1 MVEITIRKRPRTEAV
16 VTQRKFFKKTARGK
30 VIKVLRERYLRDDVV
45 CGVQGCTACDES
57 DVPLPKTGDHSHHLY
72 PSGHFILPDTNV
84 FLSQMDL
91 VESNLFTPPIILLQ
105 TVIEEVRHRSL
116 PLYNRLNALLKME
129 DKRIWVFYN
138 EYRSETAII
147 REEGETPNDRNDRGI
162 RKATAWYNNHIGLSW
177 PTVRG
182 QAPPKLPTVVLMT
195 EDAANRQKGEKAGI
209 SCTSV
214 RKYVEGMKE
223 PTQLL
228 DLLAAE
234 GSNDIEPTKAAAGRQ
249 ALYPDYIPT
258 PTLLAGVKAGNLH
271 QGNFNAN
278 QYNYLEGSVSVPAYT
293 KPILLIGR
301 ENMNRAVNGDVVVVE
316 VFPESE
322 WKAPADEVVDQDSTL
337 KNDDAEGLGD
347 EADEEE
353 DQFSRLEKQV
363 EDVKRTSEKQP
374 TGCIVGVIK
383 RNWRAYVCHIDS
395 TSLTS
400 SNATSL
406 SQQTVFATPVSRLLP
421 RIRLR
426 TRQAPTLIGQKIL
439 VTIDRWDVTSR
450 YPEGHFVRALGKVE
464 SKEAEQ
470 ESLLLEFEVPYR
482 PFGKAIL
489 DCLPVEG
496 DTWVVPPKSDN
507 SPEWRDRVDLRDMI
521 ICSIDPPNCQDIDD
535 ALHARHL
542 PNGNIEAGV
551 HIADV
556 SHFVHPDNPM
566 DSEAASRG
574 TTVYLVDKRIDM
586 LPSLLG
592 TNLCSLRPYVE
603 RLAFSCIWEMTPDAE
618 IVNVRFT
625 KSVISSKAAFTYEE
639 AQIRKDDPNLQDELT
654 VGIRLLNTLAQ
665 KLKTKRM
672 AAGALNLASPE
683 VKIHLDSS
691 ESSEP
696 IDVEQK
702 EMRETNSLVEEFMLL
717 ANISVATKIQE
728 TFPQTAVLRRHLP
741 PPRTNFE
748 KLQDI
753 LMKRKGLTLDVSS
766 SGALADSLDKCL
778 DPTEPAFNTLVRIMA
793 TRCMLSAEYF
803 CSGSVGRE
811 TFGHYGL
818 ASPIYTHFT
827 SPIRRYADVLAH
839 RQLSAA
845 IGYTPLHATLHSKSH
860 VEHVLNVVNRRHRMA
875 QMAGRASVEF
885 YVGLALK
892 NRNEKEKG
900 QVREQAF
907 VIRTFRNGLGVFVS
921 KLGIEGLVMFKREI
935 RFDADNYTIT
945 VPSSFAPDAKEVTI
959 SVFDKVMVNIEV
971 EKDKNTQRGKVK
983 MTLIDPVDS
992 SSIKSESPLS
1002 SNSEVLPPPVPP
1014 KTSKAKLAQGAL
1026 MPAPAL
1032 KDRNTHRTQ
1041 GDLKFIEESTR
1052 VASTPQCS
1060 DIKGPNVDNCSPSI
1074 QRPRHPEVP
1083 RTPLTARE
1091 TSRWEREYFEP
1102 TTSAF
1107 YLIVDPDWDETKAAD
1122 LYLLPLSMAS
1132 QYLALSKAREMSQT
1146 DVSKSLLVPQ
1156 TATAFELDES
1166 SFLFLE

>member
-1 MVEITIRKRPRTEAV
+1 MVEITIRKRPRSEAV

-30 VIKVLRERYLRDDVV
+30 VIKGIQLFDYI
-45 CGVQGCTACDES
+45 VQIDPGSISLTR
-57 DVPLPKTGDHSHHLY
+57 K
-72 PSGHFILPDTNV
+72 
-84 FLSQMDL
+84 MDL
-91 VESNLFTPPIILLQ
+91 VESNLFTPPMILLQ

-116 PLYNRLNALLKME
+116 PLYNRLNALTKME

-138 EYRSETAII
+138 EYRSRETAII

-162 RKATAWYNNHIGLSW
+162 RKAAAWYNEHIRLTW
-177 PTVRG
+177 PIIRG
-182 QAPPKLPTVVLMT
+182 QAPPKIPTVVLMT
-195 EDAANRQKGEKAGI
+195 EDVDNRRKGEKAGI
-209 SCTSV
+209 PL

-223 PTQLL
+223 PNQLL
-228 DLLAAE
+228 DLLAAD
-234 GSNDIEPTKAAAGRQ
+234 GSNDIEPTKAGAAGRQ
-249 ALYPDYIPT
+249 SLYPDYLPT
-258 PTLLAGVKAGNLH
+258 PTLLAGVKAGELH
-271 QGNFNAN
+271 QGHFAAN
-278 QYNYLEGSVSVPAYT
+278 QYNYLEGSVSVPALT
-293 KPILLIGR
+293 KPVLLIGR
-301 ENMNRAVNGDVVVVE
+301 ENMNRAVNGDIVVVE
-316 VFPESE
+316 VFSESE
-322 WKAPADEVVDQDSTL
+322 WKASADEVIDQDSTL
-337 KNDDAEGLGD
+337 KNDDAENSGD
-347 EADEEE
+347 EGNDEK
-353 DQFSRLEKQV
+353 DHFSRRENQV
-363 EDVKRTSEKQP
+363 GDVKRTSEKQP
-374 TGCIVGVIK
+374 TGRIVGIIK

-496 DTWVVPPKSDN
+496 DQWVVPPKSDI
-507 SPEWRDRVDLRDMI
+507 STEWRDREDLRDLV
-521 ICSIDPPNCQDIDD
+521 ICSIDPPGCQDIDD

-625 KSVISSKAAFTYEE
+625 KSVIASKAAFTYEE
-639 AQIRKDDPNLQDELT
+639 AQLRKDDPNLRDELT
-654 VGIRLLNTLAQ
+654 EGIRLLNKLAQ
-665 KLKTKRM
+665 KLKAGRM

-691 ESSEP
+691 ESSDP

-717 ANISVATKIQE
+717 ANISVAKKIQE

-753 LMKRKGLTLDVSS
+753 LTKRKGMTLDVSS
-766 SGALADSLDKCL
+766 SGALAASLDKCI
-778 DPTEPAFNTLVRIMA
+778 DPKEPAFNTLVRIMA

-839 RQLSAA
+839 RQLAAA
-845 IGYTPLHATLHSKSH
+845 IGYAPLHASLHSKSH
-860 VEHVLNVVNRRHRMA
+860 VERVLDVVNRRHRMA

-892 NRNEKEKG
+892 NRNEKEKA
-900 QVREQAF
+900 QVREEAF
-907 VIRTFRNGLGVFVS
+907 VIRVFRNGLGVFVS
-921 KLGIEGLVMFKREI
+921 KLGIEGLVLFKREI

-945 VPSSFAPDAKEVTI
+945 VPSSIPGTSEVTI
-959 SVFDKVMVNIEV
+959 SVFDKVTVNIEV

-983 MTLIDPVDS
+983 MTLVEPVDS
-992 SSIKSESPLS
+992 LSI
-1002 SNSEVLPPPVPP
+1002 
-1014 KTSKAKLAQGAL
+1014 
-1026 MPAPAL
+1026 
-1032 KDRNTHRTQ
+1032 
-1041 GDLKFIEESTR
+1041 
-1052 VASTPQCS
+1052 
-1060 DIKGPNVDNCSPSI
+1060 
-1074 QRPRHPEVP
+1074 
-1083 RTPLTARE
+1083 
-1091 TSRWEREYFEP
+1091 
-1102 TTSAF
+1102 
-1107 YLIVDPDWDETKAAD
+1107 
-1122 LYLLPLSMAS
+1122 
-1132 QYLALSKAREMSQT
+1132 
-1146 DVSKSLLVPQ
+1146 
-1156 TATAFELDES
+1156 
-1166 SFLFLE
+1166 